1 MKTNIHND
9 AVLIETRRL
18 QKWFP
23 IRRGILSRTVGFV
36 RAVNDVSLSVNRGE
50 TLGLVGESGCGKT
63 TFGRTLLQLEK
74 ATGGEA
80 FFDGRDLLSLTDT
93 EMRPLR
99 RRLQMIFQDPFASLN
114 PRMSVMEIVTEGMVQ
129 HNLMTDSRENEAR
142 RLMREVGLDAN
153 YIFRYPH
160 EFSGGQRQRISI
172 ARAIALQPEFIVC
185 DEAVSALDVSVQ
197 AQVLNLLLQLK
208 ETYGLSLLFIS
219 HDLSVVR
226 HISDHV
232 AVMYLGSIVEEG
244 PAGRV
249 IEAPLHPYTE
259 ALISAVPVPGGER
272 RRRIVL
278 PGDVPSPSKPPRG
291 CPFHTRC
298 PKVMDVCRHTSP
310 AATVHGDQKVK
321 CHLF

>member
-80 FFDGRDLLSLTDT
+80 FFDGRDLLSLTDA

-197 AQVLNLLLQLK
+197 AQVLNLLMQLK
-208 ETYGLSLLFIS
+208 ETYDLSLLFIS

-244 PAGRV
+244 PAALV

-298 PKVMDVCRHTSP
+298 PKIMDVCRHTSP
-310 AATVHGDQKVK
+310 ATTVHGDQKVK